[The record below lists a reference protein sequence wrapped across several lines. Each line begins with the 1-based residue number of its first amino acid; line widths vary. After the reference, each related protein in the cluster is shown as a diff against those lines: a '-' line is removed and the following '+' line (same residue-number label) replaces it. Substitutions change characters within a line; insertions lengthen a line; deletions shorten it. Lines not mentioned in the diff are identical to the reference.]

1 MHMKKTSNR
10 HKNGENRKET
20 LAIMRDP
27 ELMKGIRE
35 GREDIKAGRLCSKE
49 EVFGKAQK
57 KRSALK
63 TVEKVYGE

>member
-1 MHMKKTSNR
+1 MKGGSW
-10 HKNGENRKET
+10 KET
-20 LAIMRDP
+20 LAIMRDS

-49 EVFGKAQK
+49 KIFGKAQK

-63 TVEKVYGE
+63 TAEKTYSE